1 MMISDL
7 VFIWVGVLFI
17 VVLFFCLSIVL
28 SDSQEGVVAL
38 CCLVG
43 NSSRTLI
50 GLHELFLLLFLR
62 LPRKGEFQGPQS
74 ANGTLTYILLDVE
87 SCAKNQKMW
96 FSVIY
101 CTTQEWVLVDSQYSL
116 PQGFFILFFLRIS
129 RESES
134 QGSVSHKLAILAS
147 KKP

>member
-62 LPRKGEFQGPQS
+62 LPRKGEFQGP
-74 ANGTLTYILLDVE
+74 
-87 SCAKNQKMW
+87 
-96 FSVIY
+96 
-101 CTTQEWVLVDSQYSL
+101 
-116 PQGFFILFFLRIS
+116 
-129 RESES
+129 
-134 QGSVSHKLAILAS
+134 
-147 KKP
+147 